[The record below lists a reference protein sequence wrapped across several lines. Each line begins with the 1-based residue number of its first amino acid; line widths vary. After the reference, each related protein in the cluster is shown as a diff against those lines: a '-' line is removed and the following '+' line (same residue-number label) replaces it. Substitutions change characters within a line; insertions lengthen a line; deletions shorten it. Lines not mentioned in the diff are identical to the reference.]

1 MSRALHEPSEAS
13 RQIVQLH
20 ATVGTPQDM
29 IAALLDIDPK
39 TLRLH
44 YRSELDN
51 AAAQANAV
59 IGGALFNK
67 AKAGDVAS
75 MIFWMKARAGWRETV
90 GVVQEKPEPPSLDL
104 SKMSDEALRELA
116 DARIEPD
123 DEDLNG

>member
-1 MSRALHEPSEAS
+1 
-13 RQIVQLH
+13 VQLH